1 MRQQLIATPIGTLQL
16 VCEKGVLI
24 EINWD
29 NKHRA
34 AAEATHED
42 VELLALAAAEVAHFL
57 NGEKCSFTVP
67 IEPRGT
73 AFQASVWRELRNI
86 PWGETRSY
94 HDIACSLDKPS
105 ASRAV
110 GAAIGRNPLPLVIPC
125 HRVIG
130 SNGSLTG
137 FAGGLAIKRQ
147 LLLIE
152 SRQRRLSFR

>member
-24 EINWD
+24 EINWE
-29 NKHRA
+29 NEHRA

-42 VELLALAAAEVAHFL
+42 VELLALAAAEVTHFL
-57 NGEKCSFTVP
+57 NGERCRFTVP

-73 AFQASVWRELRNI
+73 AFQASVWRQLRKI

-110 GAAIGRNPLPLVIPC
+110 GAAIGRNPLPLIIPC

-152 SRQRRLSFR
+152 SHQRGLSFR

>member
-1 MRQQLIATPIGTLQL
+1 MRHQLIDTPIGTLQL
-16 VCEKGVLI
+16 VCEKGALI
-24 EINWD
+24 EINWE

-34 AAEATHED
+34 VAEVAQED
-42 VELLALAAAEVAHFL
+42 GELLALAAAEVTHFL
-57 NGEKCSFTVP
+57 KSEKRQLTVP
-67 IEPRGT
+67 IKPRGT
-73 AFQASVWRELRNI
+73 AFQTSVWRELRKI
-86 PWGETRSY
+86 PWGETRTY
-94 HDIACSLDKPS
+94 RDIACNLEKPS

-110 GAAIGRNPLPLVIPC
+110 GAAIGRNPLPLIIPC

-152 SRQRRLSFR
+152 SRQRGLSFR

>member
-1 MRQQLIATPIGTLQL
+1 MRQQLITTPIGTLQL
-16 VCEKGVLI
+16 VCEQGALI

-29 NKHRA
+29 NKHRT

-42 VELLALAAAEVAHFL
+42 MALLALATVEITHFL
-57 NGEKCSFTVP
+57 SGEKRDFTVP
-67 IEPRGT
+67 VEPRGT

-94 HDIACSLDKPS
+94 QDIACSLDKPS

-110 GAAIGRNPLPLVIPC
+110 GAAIGRNPLPLIIPC

-152 SRQRRLSFR
+152 SRQPGLSFG

>member
-1 MRQQLIATPIGTLQL
+1 MSDQLIATPIGTLQL
-16 VCEKGVLI
+16 VCEQGVLI
-24 EINWD
+24 EINWE
-29 NKHRA
+29 NNYRA
-34 AAEATHED
+34 AAEGTRED
-42 VELLALAAAEVAHFL
+42 GELLALAAAEVTHFL
-57 NGEKCSFTVP
+57 KGEQRSFTVP
-67 IEPRGT
+67 SEPRGT

-94 HDIACSLDKPS
+94 QDIATSLEKPS

-110 GAAIGRNPLPLVIPC
+110 GAAIGRNPLPLIIPC

-137 FAGGLAIKRQ
+137 FTGGLTIKRQ

-152 SRQRRLSFR
+152 SRQQGLSFR

>member
-1 MRQQLIATPIGTLQL
+1 MRYQLIDTPIGTLQL
-16 VCEKGVLI
+16 VCEKGALI
-24 EINWD
+24 EINWE

-34 AAEATHED
+34 VAEAAQED
-42 VELLALAAAEVAHFL
+42 GELLALAAAEVTNFRKS
-57 NGEKCSFTVP
+57 EKHQCTVP
-67 IEPRGT
+67 IKPRGT
-73 AFQASVWRELRNI
+73 AFQTSVWRELRNI
-86 PWGETRSY
+86 PWGETRTY
-94 HDIACSLDKPS
+94 HDIACNLEKPS

-110 GAAIGRNPLPLVIPC
+110 GAAIGRNPLPLIIPC

-152 SRQRRLSFR
+152 SSQRGLSFL

>member
-1 MRQQLIATPIGTLQL
+1 MLQQLIDTPIGTLQL

-24 EINWD
+24 EINWE
-29 NKHRA
+29 NKHRT
-34 AAEATHED
+34 AAEAVQED
-42 VELLALAAAEVAHFL
+42 GELLALAAAEVAHFL
-57 NGEKCSFTVP
+57 KSEKHQFTVP

-73 AFQASVWRELRNI
+73 AFQTSVWRELQHI
-86 PWGETRSY
+86 PWGETRTY
-94 HDIACSLDKPS
+94 HDIASNLGKPS

-110 GAAIGRNPLPLVIPC
+110 GAAIGRNPLPLIIPC

-137 FAGGLAIKRQ
+137 FAGGLTIKRQ

-152 SRQRRLSFR
+152 SRQRGLGFR

>member
-16 VCEKGVLI
+16 VSEKGVLI
-24 EINWD
+24 EINWE
-29 NKHRA
+29 NKYRA
-34 AAEATHED
+34 VAEATHED
-42 VELLALAAAEVAHFL
+42 SELLALAAAEVTHFL
-57 NGEKCSFTVP
+57 KSEQRNFTVP

-73 AFQASVWRELRNI
+73 AFQSSVWRELRNI

-94 HDIACSLDKPS
+94 HDIACSLEKPS

-110 GAAIGRNPLPLVIPC
+110 GAAIGRNPLPLIIPC

-137 FAGGLAIKRQ
+137 FAGGLTIKRQ

-152 SRQRRLSFR
+152 SRQRDLSFR

>member
-16 VCEKGVLI
+16 VCEQGVLI
-24 EINWD
+24 EINWES
-29 NKHRA
+29 KYRA

-42 VELLALAAAEVAHFL
+42 GELLALAAAEVTHFL
-57 NGEKCSFTVP
+57 KGEQRGFTVP

-73 AFQASVWRELRNI
+73 AFQSSVWRELRNI

-94 HDIACSLDKPS
+94 YDIASSLEKPS

-110 GAAIGRNPLPLVIPC
+110 GAAIGRNPLPLIIPC

-137 FAGGLAIKRQ
+137 FAGGLTIKRQ

-152 SRQRRLSFR
+152 SRQRDLSFR

>member
-1 MRQQLIATPIGTLQL
+1 MRHQLIDTPIGTLQL
-16 VCEKGVLI
+16 VCEKGALI
-24 EINWD
+24 EINWE

-34 AAEATHED
+34 VVEVAQED
-42 VELLALAAAEVAHFL
+42 GELLALAAAEVTHFL
-57 NGEKCSFTVP
+57 KSEKRQFTVP
-67 IEPRGT
+67 IKPRGT
-73 AFQASVWRELRNI
+73 AFQTSVWRELRNI
-86 PWGETRSY
+86 PWGETRTY
-94 HDIACSLDKPS
+94 HDIACNLKKPS

-110 GAAIGRNPLPLVIPC
+110 GAAIGRNPLPLIIPC

-152 SRQRRLSFR
+152 SRQRGLSFL

>member
-73 AFQASVWRELRNI
+73 AFQVSVWRRTRHLARRERYRWHRRNRARSKSPQRTWLR
-86 PWGETRSY
+86 
-94 HDIACSLDKPS
+94 PS
-105 ASRAV
+105 
-110 GAAIGRNPLPLVIPC
+110 
-125 HRVIG
+125 
-130 SNGSLTG
+130 
-137 FAGGLAIKRQ
+137 
-147 LLLIE
+147 
-152 SRQRRLSFR
+152 